1 MSEVLGYSDFLT
13 ALNKKPSLKHGLI
26 VDTNVLISATYDS
39 DNFFEPTT
47 QFFDY
52 LSEHEVPI
60 YCNVNVRA
68 EFLEIHRRI
77 IFTEALIDF
86 FREVDRT
93 LLPFDI
99 SAQLGKWSANNK
111 KRVDEQRSPL
121 RLSEADIKKIKL
133 GLMQIIDGEKNLWAT
148 LCENKIGNKLESL
161 WNETEDELGLNFL
174 STRNEDSSPLFNSS
188 PEWSDAVKLIERHG
202 LSSSDAMILNMFFCS
217 SLDAI
222 VSSDQEVADIITQSE
237 LLEKICFVPDSL
249 KLSIQLK

>member
-1 MSEVLGYSDFLT
+1 MSEVLGYSEFLT
-13 ALNKKPSLKHGLI
+13 TLNKKPSLKHGLI

-39 DNFFEPTT
+39 DKFFEPTT

-52 LSEHEVPI
+52 LAEHEIPI

-93 LLPFDI
+93 LLPTDI

-121 RLSEADIKKIKL
+121 RLSEADIKKVKL
-133 GLMQIIDGEKNLWAT
+133 GLMQIIDGEKNLWAS

-161 WNETEDELGLNFL
+161 WNRTEDELGLNFL

-188 PEWSDAVKLIERHG
+188 PEWSDAVRLIEKHG
-202 LSSSDAMILNMFFCS
+202 LSSSDAMIVNMFFCS
-217 SLDAI
+217 NFDAI
-222 VSSDQEVADIITQSE
+222 ISSDQEVADIIGQSG
-237 LLEKICFVPDSL
+237 LHEKICFVPDSL
-249 KLSIQLK
+249 KLSMRKA

>member
-1 MSEVLGYSDFLT
+1 MPKVLGYSDFLT
-13 ALNKKPSLKHGLI
+13 TFNKKPSLKRGLI

-52 LSEHEVPI
+52 LAEHEIPI
-60 YCNVNVRA
+60 FCNVNVRS

-93 LLPFDI
+93 LLPVNV
-99 SAQLGKWSANNK
+99 STQLGKWSANNK
-111 KRVDEQRSPL
+111 KRVDEQRLPL
-121 RLSEADIKKIKL
+121 RLSEAEIKKIKL
-133 GLMQIIDGEKNLWAT
+133 DLIKIIDGEMNLWT
-148 LCENKIGNKLESL
+148 SLCENKIGNKLESL
-161 WNETEDELGLNFL
+161 WNKTEDELGLNFL

-188 PEWSDAVKLIERHG
+188 PEWSDAVKLIEKHG
-202 LSSSDAMILNMFFCS
+202 LSSSDAMIVNMFFCS

-222 VSSDQEVADIITQSE
+222 VSIDQEVAHIIRQSDSN
-237 LLEKICFVPDSL
+237 EKICFVPDSL
-249 KLSIQLK
+249 KLSIA

>member
-1 MSEVLGYSDFLT
+1 VSEVLGYSDFLT
-13 ALNKKPSLKHGLI
+13 TLNKKPSLKHGLI

-39 DNFFEPTT
+39 DKFFEPTT

-52 LSEHEVPI
+52 LAEHEIPI

-93 LLPFDI
+93 LLPTNV

-111 KRVDEQRSPL
+111 KRVNEQRPPL

-133 GLMQIIDGEKNLWAT
+133 ELMQIIDGEKNIWT
-148 LCENKIGNKLESL
+148 SLCENKIGNKLESL
-161 WNETEDELGLNFL
+161 WNKTEEELGLNFL

-188 PEWSDAVKLIERHG
+188 PEWSDAVKLIEKYG
-202 LSSSDAMILNMFFCS
+202 LSSSDAMIVNMFFCS

-222 VSSDQEVADIITQSE
+222 VSSDQEVAHIIGQSG
-237 LLEKICFVPDSL
+237 LHEKICFIPDSL
-249 KLSIQLK
+249 KSNFSLK

>member
-1 MSEVLGYSDFLT
+1 MSEVLGYSEFLT
-13 ALNKKPSLKHGLI
+13 SLNKKPTLKNGLI

-52 LSEHEVPI
+52 LIEQEIPI

-86 FREVDRT
+86 FRDVDRT
-93 LLPFDI
+93 LLPADV

-111 KRVDEQRSPL
+111 RRIDEQRSPL
-121 RLSEADIKKIKL
+121 RLSEAEIKKIKL
-133 GLMQIIDGEKNLWAT
+133 ELMQIVDGEKNLWAI
-148 LCENKIGNKLESL
+148 LCESKIGNKLDSL
-161 WNETEDELGLNFL
+161 WIKTEDELGLNFL

-188 PEWSDAVKLIERHG
+188 PEWSDAVKLIEKHG
-202 LSSSDAMILNMFFCS
+202 LSSSDAMIVNMFFCS
-217 SLDAI
+217 NLDAI
-222 VSSDQEVADIITQSE
+222 VSSDQEVALIIGQSG
-237 LLEKICFVPDSL
+237 LHEKICFVPDSL
-249 KLSIQLK
+249 KRI